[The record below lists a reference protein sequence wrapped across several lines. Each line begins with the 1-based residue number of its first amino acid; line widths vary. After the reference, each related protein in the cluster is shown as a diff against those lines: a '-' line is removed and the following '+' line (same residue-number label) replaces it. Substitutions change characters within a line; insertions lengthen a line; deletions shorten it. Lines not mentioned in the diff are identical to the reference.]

1 VIFLMGA
8 RSRLFVVLERTQP
21 GAAGRRRIGT
31 TSVRLVEAEVEDSL
45 GILAWDLGGL
55 HGFS

>member
-1 VIFLMGA
+1 MGA